1 MHYKLYFA
9 VHDNPILFL
18 SFLFICYVNFRE
30 IANDEVDHLFAGSDD
45 DHDNRLSFDEIL
57 DHHDAFV
64 GSEATDYGDHLQ
76 EIERFND
83 EL

>member
-1 MHYKLYFA
+1 MIIQYY
-9 VHDNPILFL
+9 
-18 SFLFICYVNFRE
+18 SFSYRFVNVYFRE

-76 EIERFND
+76 EIDRFND

>member
-1 MHYKLYFA
+1 MIIQYHFFSY
-9 VHDNPILFL
+9 
-18 SFLFICYVNFRE
+18 LFIDVYFRE
-30 IANDEVDHLFAGSDD
+30 IANDEVDHLFVGSDD
-45 DHDNRLSFDEIL
+45 DHDNRLSYNEIL